1 MGEEDKYS
9 SSVFR
14 LPKSMHLG
22 GGFQS
27 EDQVRMS
34 GPRAQQLGIDPVAY
48 RAYILFAR
56 LFHAAVRESFGRI

>member
-1 MGEEDKYS
+1 
-9 SSVFR
+9 
-14 LPKSMHLG
+14 
-22 GGFQS
+22 
-27 EDQVRMS
+27 MS